1 MKQVIVVG
9 GGAAGMMAAVASAQN
24 GNFVTLLEQ
33 NEKLGKKIYITGKG
47 RCNLTNACEISDFF
61 DNVFSGREF
70 SYSAVY
76 GFTPNDLL
84 ALLDSVGLKTKI
96 ERGNRVFP
104 QSDKAS
110 DVTKALQTLLN
121 QYGVN
126 IQLNVKV
133 SKVLINDGHVVGVEL
148 DNGKTM
154 TCEDLI
160 LCCGGKSYPA
170 TGSDGNGYRLARDL
184 GHSIQELSPALVP
197 FLSDEKWVHELTGLS
212 LTNVRVSLW
221 EKGKKIGSQFGEM
234 LFTHQG
240 VSGPAVLT
248 LSCLTGALTNAYLS
262 LDLKPALD
270 EKTLE
275 RRILRDFEERKN
287 KNFQNSL
294 DALLPR
300 RLAETV
306 IGLSGI
312 DPEKKI
318 NQITSAERLLL
329 VRMLKNL
336 KIAISGKADFNEAII
351 TKGGINLKEINPSTM
366 ESKLINGVYFA
377 GEMLDLHA
385 YTGGYNLQLAFSTGY
400 LAGISTK

>member
-1 MKQVIVVG
+1 M
-9 GGAAGMMAAVASAQN
+9 
-24 GNFVTLLEQ
+24 
-33 NEKLGKKIYITGKG
+33 
-47 RCNLTNACEISDFF
+47 
-61 DNVFSGREF
+61 
-70 SYSAVY
+70 
-76 GFTPNDLL
+76 
-84 ALLDSVGLKTKI
+84 
-96 ERGNRVFP
+96 
-104 QSDKAS
+104 
-110 DVTKALQTLLN
+110 
-121 QYGVN
+121 
-126 IQLNVKV
+126 
-133 SKVLINDGHVVGVEL
+133 
-148 DNGKTM
+148 
-154 TCEDLI
+154 
-160 LCCGGKSYPA
+160 
-170 TGSDGNGYRLARDL
+170 
-184 GHSIQELSPALVP
+184 P

>member
-76 GFTPNDLL
+76 GLTPNDLL

>member
-24 GNFVTLLEQ
+24 GNFVTLLER

-47 RCNLTNACEISDFF
+47 RCNLTNACDISDFF
-61 DNVFSGREF
+61 DSVFAGKEF

-84 ALLDSVGLKTKI
+84 TLLDTVGLKIKI

-126 IQLNVKV
+126 IQLNLKVK
-133 SKVLINDGHVVGVEL
+133 KVLINDSHVAGVEL

-154 TCEDLI
+154 TCDDLI

-221 EKGKKIGSQFGEM
+221 EKGKKTGSQFGEM

-248 LSCLTGALTNAYLS
+248 LSCLAGDLENAYLS

-287 KNFQNSL
+287 KDFQNSL

-300 RLAETV
+300 RLAEAV
-306 IGLSGI
+306 VSQSGI

-329 VRMLKNL
+329 VRMLKDL
-336 KIAISGKADFNEAII
+336 RITISGKADFNEAII

-366 ESKLINGVYFA
+366 ESKLINGLYFA

-400 LAGISTK
+400 LAGTSTK

>member
-1 MKQVIVVG
+1 MVG

>member
-76 GFTPNDLL
+76 GLTPNDLL

-212 LTNVRVSLW
+212 MTNVRVSLW

>member
-385 YTGGYNLQLAFSTGY
+385 HTGGYNLQLAFSTGY

>member
-336 KIAISGKADFNEAII
+336 KIEISGKADFNEAII